1 MSSSRK
7 QGGLPMVDLRQF
19 LEVLEKE
26 GELRRVKAP
35 VDPKHEIGAVCK
47 ILNERRGS
55 PAVLF
60 ENVKGSAI
68 PVVGQLL
75 ASDKRVAMALGLS
88 QENVFD
94 ETVKRATNPIPP
106 RLVSEGPCQEVV
118 MEGKDVDVT
127 KLPLCTNNPN
137 DGGPYITAGHVIIKD
152 PEYGM
157 NLGIYRMM
165 LMSKNEVSLRLTP
178 GHDGYDFMKNAEKRG
193 QKKFEVAVC
202 IGVPPAV
209 YVASQFEP
217 RIGVYE
223 LEIAGGLI
231 GKPVDVV
238 KCRTVDL
245 EVPALA
251 EIVLEGELSIPA
263 KTGAEGPFGE
273 FCGYTTQV
281 VPNERIMT
289 IKAITH
295 RPNPIYH
302 NIWLGKPPHEHLYVD
317 ALTYAVAAYLELKPA
332 YPALKKAYAPPWGV
346 SIVLVLQVEGR
357 LKRPGLM
364 NNMLAASLYTRSG
377 KWKHVIVVDEDINL
391 YDPNEILWALTTR
404 FQPATDM
411 YVIPRGITSSLEPS
425 STADGVTSKLMAD
438 ATIKPGFRGEV
449 AEPTDEMRGTVLK
462 RWNEYGFGG

>member
-1 MSSSRK
+1 M
-7 QGGLPMVDLRQF
+7 MDLKEF
-19 LEVLEKE
+19 LKVLERE
-26 GELRRVKAP
+26 GELQRIKAP
-35 VDPKHEIGAVCK
+35 VDAKHEIGAVCK
-47 ILNERRGS
+47 ILNERPGS

-75 ASDKRVAMALGLS
+75 FGDKRVAMALGLA

-94 ETVKRATNPIPP
+94 ETVKRATHPIPP
-106 RLVSEGPCQEVV
+106 RLVSDGPCHEVV
-118 MEGKDVDVT
+118 MEGKDVDLT
-127 KLPLCTNNPN
+127 KLPICTNNPN

-165 LMSKNEVSLRLTP
+165 LISKDEVSLRLTP

-202 IGVPPAV
+202 VGVPPAV

-223 LEIAGGLI
+223 LEIAGGLA
-231 GKPVDVV
+231 GEPVDVV

-251 EIVLEGELSIPA
+251 EIVLEGELTIPA
-263 KTGAEGPFGE
+263 KTGGEGPFGE
-273 FCGYTTQV
+273 FCGYTTQK

-289 IKAITH
+289 IKAVTH
-295 RPNPIYH
+295 RKNPVWH

-377 KWKHVIVVDEDINL
+377 KWKHVIVVDEDINF

-411 YVIPRGITSSLEPS
+411 YVIPKAITSSLEPS
-425 STADGVTSKLMAD
+425 STADGVTSKMMID
-438 ATIKPGFRGEV
+438 ATIKEGFRGQV
-449 AEPTDEMRGTVLK
+449 AQPTDDMRETVLK
-462 RWNEYGFGG
+462 RWKEYGFK

>member
-1 MSSSRK
+1 L
-7 QGGLPMVDLRQF
+7 QA
-19 LEVLEKE
+19 E
-26 GELRRVKAP
+26 GELQKITAA
-35 VDPKHEIGAVCK
+35 VDAKHEIGAVCK
-47 ILNERRGS
+47 ILNERAGS

-60 ENVKGSAI
+60 ENVKGSTI

-75 ASDKRVAMALGLS
+75 FGDKRVAMALGLA

-94 ETVKRATNPIPP
+94 ETVKRATHPIPP
-106 RLVSEGPCQEVV
+106 KPVSDGPCHEVV
-118 MEGKDVDVT
+118 MEGSAVDLS
-127 KLPLCTNNPN
+127 KLPICTNNPN

-165 LMSKNEVSLRLTP
+165 LMSRNEVSLRLTP

-202 IGVPPAV
+202 VGVPPAV

-223 LEIAGGLI
+223 LEIAGGLA
-231 GKPVDVV
+231 GEAVEVV

-251 EIVLEGELSIPA
+251 EIVLEGELSIPP
-263 KTGAEGPFGE
+263 KIGTEGPFGE
-273 FCGYTTQV
+273 FCGYTTQA

-289 IKAITH
+289 IKAVTH
-295 RPNPIYH
+295 RKNPIWH
-302 NIWLGKPPHEHLYVD
+302 NIWLGKPPHEHLYID

-332 YPALKKAYAPPWGV
+332 YPALKMAYAPPWGV

-377 KWKHVIVVDEDINL
+377 KWKHVIVVDEDVNV

-425 STADGVTSKLMAD
+425 STEDGVTSKLMAD
-438 ATIKPGFRGEV
+438 CTIKPGFRGQV
-449 AEPTDEMRGTVLK
+449 AQPTDEMRKTVLS
-462 RWNEYGFGG
+462 RWKEYGFKS